1 MIPIADI
8 LSRLKSVKQAGRGY
22 AALCPAHDDRNPSL
36 SISEGDDG
44 RILVHCHH
52 GCTAEEIVAALGL
65 EMRDLMPDTQPAQ
78 RAKKPVSKVVA
89 TYDYTDAD
97 GTLIYQVVRME
108 PKDFRQRRPHPDGK
122 NWIWGISK
130 GKYYQGKTGDWRPC
144 PRDYEGEYVT
154 FPAVP
159 PTIYHLPRIVK
170 AAAKNSPIVIVE
182 GEKDAD
188 ALIRLGIIA
197 TCNTGG
203 AGKFHLIPPEVIE
216 RFRGMRVAIMPDSD
230 VPGRKHAEQIL
241 SILGPIVSEMRITT
255 VPDPH
260 KDISDWI
267 AAGATREDIS
277 KLLSDTPKIEPA
289 LLASPAAVPAVAATT
304 EANFM
309 SSPAAPFR
317 CVGFVRDENF
327 YYSRGKKCV
336 LSFRAREH
344 TPIAMQHLASMPWWE
359 SHFMGRQGVDWD
371 AARNALFR
379 VTERTG
385 PYDARRV
392 RGCGAWYDEGRIVLH
407 RGDHLV
413 VDGAK
418 TELNDFPSRYI
429 YEATWASGDNGAEP
443 LPANDARHLLD
454 LSDLLSWRQRVNARL
469 FAGWCFIA
477 PVCGAL
483 AWRPHIWVTG
493 ASGTGKSWTIQHILK
508 PVLGRGTLEAQSS
521 TTEAGIRQAIGTNA
535 FPVLLDEAEGEDQRA
550 QTRIQAIIE
559 LARQAS
565 SESGA
570 PILKGT
576 ARGAA
581 MTFIIRSCF
590 AFSSIGVAAVQK
602 ADLSRIS
609 ILELAKPHP
618 KDAQDRFDEI
628 CEAALVLTP
637 EWCERLRA
645 RAVTSIPRILE
656 NSRIFARAA
665 AEYFRD
671 TRIGDQ
677 IGALLAGSYTLA
689 NDDTISPVAAARL
702 IDEQDWEEQSVVE
715 AEKDEIQCLSTI
727 LQRMIQIGQDGRRY
741 DRNIGDL
748 INFVVADM
756 QGSAP
761 TDHDLKDREAKDTLL
776 RFGIKIMDENNN
788 IRVCISDSNV
798 ELKKLLGDTPWA
810 TNWRHQLRRIDGAE
824 SKNTVRFGPY
834 YVSRATIIPVTT
846 LTETGKM
853 SAE

>member
-1 MIPIADI
+1 MTIDDI
-8 LSRLKSVKQAGRGY
+8 LSRLQGVKPSGRGHTS
-22 AALCPAHDDRNPSL
+22 LCPAHPDKNPSL
-36 SISEGDDG
+36 SITEGDDG

-52 GCTAEEIVAALGL
+52 GCTAEEIAAALGI
-65 EMRDLMPDTQPAQ
+65 EMRDLMPDTQPTQ
-78 RAKKPVSKVVA
+78 RAKKPASRIVA

-144 PRDYEGEYVT
+144 PRDYEGEYTT

-197 TCNTGG
+197 TCNTAG
-203 AGKFHLIPPEVIE
+203 AGKFHLIPREVIE
-216 RFRGMRVAIMPDSD
+216 RFRGMRVAIMPDND
-230 VPGRKHAEQIL
+230 VPGRKHGEAVVSLLSPLAAEI
-241 SILGPIVSEMRITT
+241 RITT

-260 KDISDWI
+260 KDVSDWI
-267 AAGATREDIS
+267 AAGAVRAEIS
-277 KLLSDTPKIEPA
+277 QLLKDSPLVDLTPKDDGTPA
-289 LLASPAAVPAVAATT
+289 PAPVIDVD
-304 EANFM
+304 FM
-309 SSPAAPFR
+309 RFPSTPFR
-317 CVGFVRDENF
+317 CVGFVKGENF
-327 YYSRGKKCV
+327 YFHRGKKCV
-336 LSFRAREH
+336 LSFQAREH
-344 TPIAMQHLASMPWWE
+344 TPIALQSLASMQWWE
-359 SHFMGRQGVDWD
+359 HYFMGRQGVDWD

-379 VTERTG
+379 IAEQTG

-392 RGCGAWYDEGRIVLH
+392 RGCGAWYDDGRIVLH
-407 RGDHLV
+407 RGDHLI
-413 VDGAK
+413 VDGEHMPVDGI
-418 TELNDFPSRYI
+418 TSRFI

-443 LPANDARHLLD
+443 LSADDARHLLD
-454 LSDLLSWRQRVNARL
+454 LSDLLSWRHGVNARL
-469 FAGWCFIA
+469 FAGWCFLA

-483 AWRPHIWVTG
+483 AWRPHIWITG
-493 ASGTGKSWTIQHILK
+493 ASGTGKSWTVQHILK

-521 TTEAGIRQAIGTNA
+521 TTEAGIRQSMGTNA

-550 QTRIQAIIE
+550 QNRIQGIIE

-576 ARGAA
+576 TRGAA
-581 MTFIIRSCF
+581 MTFIVRSCF
-590 AFSSIGVAAVQK
+590 GFSSIGVAAVQK

-609 ILELAKPHP
+609 VLELAKPHP
-618 KDAQDRFDEI
+618 KDAQDLFDEI

-637 EWCERLRA
+637 EWCASLRS
-645 RAVTSIPRILE
+645 RAVQAIPRVLE

-677 IGALLAGSYTLA
+677 IGALIAGSYCLDH
-689 NDDTISPVAAARL
+689 DDAINPTEAARL
-702 IDEQDWEEQSVVE
+702 IADLDWAEQSVVE
-715 AEKDEIQCLSTI
+715 AETDEMQCLSNIIQSI
-727 LQRMIQIGQDGRRY
+727 LPVAVDGRRY
-741 DRNIGDL
+741 DRSIGEL
-748 INFVVADM
+748 VNYIVAES
-756 QGSAP
+756 QGLAP
-761 TDHDLKDREAKDTLL
+761 TDPDLKIREATDTLERL
-776 RFGIKIMDENNN
+776 G
-788 IRVCISDSNV
+788 IRVIDDKLFISDSHG
-798 ELKKLLGDTPWA
+798 ELKRLLNNTPWA

-824 SKNTVRFGPY
+824 SKNCVRFGSY
-834 YVSRATIIPVTT
+834 YSSRSTAIPIDK
-846 LTETGKM
+846 LTK
-853 SAE
+853 S

>member
-1 MIPIADI
+1 MIPIVDI
-8 LSRLKSVKQAGRGY
+8 LARLKGVKPAGRGY

-36 SISEGDDG
+36 SISEGEDG
-44 RILVHCHH
+44 KILVHCHH
-52 GCTAEEIVAALGL
+52 GCAPADIAAAIGVELK
-65 EMRDLMPDTQPAQ
+65 DLFPDDSPAP
-78 RAKKPVSKVVA
+78 RGKKPAFKIVA

-97 GTLIYQVVRME
+97 GALLYQVVRME
-108 PKDFRQRRPHPDGK
+108 PKDFRQRRKHPDGEH
-122 NWIWGISK
+122 WIWGITK
-130 GKYYQGKTGDWRPC
+130 GKYYQGRNGDWRPC
-144 PRDYEGEYVT
+144 PREYEGEYTT

-159 PTIYHLPRIVK
+159 PTIYHLPRIIK
-170 AAAKNSPIVIVE
+170 AASSNRSIVIVE

-188 ALIRLGIIA
+188 NLIRLGITA

-203 AGKFHLIPPEVIE
+203 AGKFHLIPPETRE
-216 RFRGMRVAIMPDSD
+216 AFRGMRIAIMPDND
-230 VPGRKHAEQIL
+230 VPGRKHAEQVL
-241 SILGPIVSEMRITT
+241 SILAPIAMELRLAT
-255 VPDPH
+255 VPEPH
-260 KDISDWI
+260 KDVSDWI
-267 AAGATREDIS
+267 TAGATKADIS
-277 KLLSDTPKIEPA
+277 A
-289 LLASPAAVPAVAATT
+289 LLKSTPPWTPPAPDAPPV
-304 EANFM
+304 EAEFM
-309 SSPAAPFR
+309 SSPVAPFR

-327 YYSRGKKCV
+327 FYSRGKKCV

-344 TPIAMQHLASMPWWE
+344 TPIAMQSLASMSWWE

-379 VTERTG
+379 TTERTG

-392 RGCGAWYDEGRIVLH
+392 RGCGAWFDDGRVILH

-413 VDGAK
+413 VDGTR

-443 LPANDARHLLD
+443 LPATDARHLLD
-454 LSDLLSWRQRVNARL
+454 LSELLSWRQRVNARL
-469 FAGWCFIA
+469 FSGWCFIA

-483 AWRPHIWVTG
+483 AWRPHIWLTG
-493 ASGTGKSWTIQHILK
+493 ASGTGKSWTVQHILK

-550 QTRIQAIIE
+550 QTRIQSIIE

-618 KDAQDRFDEI
+618 QDAQDRFDEI
-628 CEAALVLTP
+628 CEAALVLTS
-637 EWCERLRA
+637 EWCARLRA
-645 RAVTSIPRILE
+645 RAVESIPRILE
-656 NSRIFARAA
+656 NSRIFGRAA

-677 IGALLAGSYTLA
+677 IGALLAGSYCLDH
-689 NDDTISPVAAARL
+689 DDVVKPVAAARL
-702 IDEQDWEEQSVVE
+702 IDKQDWEEQSVVE
-715 AEKDEIQCLSTI
+715 AETDEKQCLSTI
-727 LQRMIQIGQDGRRY
+727 LQRMIQVGQDGRRY

-776 RFGIKIMDENNN
+776 RFGIKIIDENNN
-788 IRVCISDSNV
+788 VRVCISDSNV
-798 ELKKLLGDTPWA
+798 ELKKLLGDTPWTA
-810 TNWRHQLRRIDGAE
+810 NWRHQLRRIDGAE
-824 SKNTVRFGPY
+824 SKKAVRFGPY
-834 YVSRATIIPVTT
+834 YVSRATAIPVGT

-853 SAE
+853 